1 VGSKPFAIDSE
12 GILIRRPRRK
22 SSVRKGVARC
32 GAHATIRRVRPTEP
46 NRLREFRE
54 AAGFTQQ
61 QLADE
66 VSADRSTIIRAEQGT
81 QQPTLGLADRLA
93 DALET
98 TVDALF
104 SVFDRET
111 PAEAYERGRRDRR
124 GAPVEADTT
133 DPYGI
138 AAFVD
143 DALKAKPSAYDPV
156 RVWRVSNPRGTS
168 RKLDAVVAVQVVR
181 RPPWAAAQLYE
192 WLVNE

>member
-1 VGSKPFAIDSE
+1 V
-12 GILIRRPRRK
+12 RRPR
-22 SSVRKGVARC
+22 
-32 GAHATIRRVRPTEP
+32 HNRRVRPAKP

-66 VSADRSTIIRAEQGT
+66 VGADRTTVVRAERGA

-93 DALET
+93 DALGT

-133 DPYGI
+133 DRYGI

-143 DALKAKPSAYDPV
+143 AALQAEDSANDAV